1 MTKQKL
7 ISITTLDDSEWLALQ
22 RDHKK
27 SVGKKLSKI
36 LLAPTILLGFLI
48 ILGVMWIRKHFGDV
62 TPEMIVMQ
70 LRMPLQGTGGNY
82 VQSFLLQ
89 VALPSF
95 VITTVIMVLE
105 RFLRQRKTI
114 LFVGKSALFPNVATS
129 MVLAF
134 IFFAGS
140 FFNSVTEMKLPQYLA
155 NRNKSSDFIEKYY
168 VTPEAENLVFPE
180 QKRNLIY
187 IYMESME
194 STFLSVEQGGQM
206 PQTIIPEL
214 YEIAKDNFS
223 FSDDEKV
230 GGAVPMVGAGVTSAG
245 MVSQTAGLPLYLAE
259 NWEGEGARDV
269 FINSASTL
277 GDILEEEGYAQYL
290 MVGSDSTFGA
300 RDIYYTNH
308 GNTTILDLMTVRES
322 GIVSEDYD
330 NRFWGIEDEY
340 LYEYAKQE
348 LSQISKEDKPFSFTL
363 LTVDTHFPDGY
374 TCNLCENEFDDPYSN
389 VIACASRQIG
399 DFMQW
404 IQEQDFYKD
413 TTIVISGDHLSMNTD
428 YFKRNNLNLNGRR
441 VYNAF
446 INPAVGIVPLQ
457 ITNRMFSSIDLFPST
472 LAALGVEINGDRLG
486 LGTNLFS
493 DKPTLLELY
502 GYDFVY
508 DELSQKSEFYNE
520 TFNSI
525 SNQ

>member
-308 GNTTILDLMTVRES
+308 GNTTILDLMTVR
-322 GIVSEDYD
+322 G
-330 NRFWGIEDEY
+330 
-340 LYEYAKQE
+340 
-348 LSQISKEDKPFSFTL
+348 
-363 LTVDTHFPDGY
+363 
-374 TCNLCENEFDDPYSN
+374 
-389 VIACASRQIG
+389 
-399 DFMQW
+399 
-404 IQEQDFYKD
+404 
-413 TTIVISGDHLSMNTD
+413 
-428 YFKRNNLNLNGRR
+428 KRYCFRR
-441 VYNAF
+441 
-446 INPAVGIVPLQ
+446 L
-457 ITNRMFSSIDLFPST
+457 
-472 LAALGVEINGDRLG
+472 
-486 LGTNLFS
+486 
-493 DKPTLLELY
+493 
-502 GYDFVY
+502 
-508 DELSQKSEFYNE
+508 
-520 TFNSI
+520 
-525 SNQ
+525 